1 MQGIGRFVVLALIT
15 AASAH
20 ASEGPQPLPHP
31 PSIPAPRDSPFTGVI
46 RLHVDATDTAQRIYR
61 VHETMPVQAGGPVTL
76 LYPQWETGSHAPTA
90 SATALA
96 GLTIRAQ
103 GRPLAWQRD
112 TVNPFAFHVDVPSGA
127 ETLDLDFQ
135 YLSPFS
141 SRQGLVTTTPDIV
154 TVPWQSVVLYPA
166 GWFVRNIPV
175 DAHLTLPSGYA
186 YVTALEDKKGEVG
199 AFTTTSLETL
209 VDSPVFAGRHVQ
221 RYDLG
226 ALGDAPVRLTT
237 LASNTDDVKIDA
249 GQLGLLRAMVEQT
262 RKLLPVRHYA
272 HYDFMLALSNDLP
285 GPGGIEQ
292 AQSSSDVLPPDFF
305 RHNEN
310 YLVDRDLL
318 AHEFVHSWNGRYR
331 QPADLWSATFN
342 EPMRGSLLWVYEGQ
356 TEFWGRVLAAR
367 SGLRTKQET
376 LDALAVGA
384 ASVLSQSG
392 REWKTL
398 QDSTNDPL
406 IAAGHPLSWRDWQ
419 RREDYY
425 GEGVLLWLAVD
436 AEIREKTHDSK
447 SLDDFARDFFGS
459 GKQADMT
466 TSTYTFNDVCAAL
479 QQIAPDDWAT
489 FLRSRL
495 DTHDPAHVIDGL
507 EHEGYRLVFDGTP
520 SEYSKQSEIDAGA
533 RDFSSAIGLTIG
545 KGGVVKTVSWN
556 GPAFRAGLAPG
567 SRIDAVYGKAFSPEL
582 LDDALKVLHPAPLRL
597 AVTTDGTTSTVN
609 VKPTG
614 PLRYPHLQ
622 RIDGSRDILNTLLQP
637 LP

>member
-1 MQGIGRFVVLALIT
+1 MKGIGRFVVLALIT
-15 AASAH
+15 ASSAH
-20 ASEGPQPLPHP
+20 ATEGPQPLPLP
-31 PSIPAPRDSPFTGVI
+31 PPIPTPRDSPFTGVI
-46 RLHVDATDTAQRIYR
+46 QLHVDATDTAQRIYR

-127 ETLDLDFQ
+127 ETFDLDFQ

-226 ALGDAPVRLTT
+226 APGDAPVRLTT
-237 LASNTDDVKIDA
+237 LASNTDDVKVDA
-249 GQLGLLRAMVEQT
+249 GQLDLLRAMVEQT

-272 HYDFMLALSNDLP
+272 HYDFMLALSDDLP

-342 EPMRGSLLWVYEGQ
+342 QPMRGSLLWVYEGQ

-367 SGLRTKQET
+367 AGLRTKQET

-384 ASVLSQSG
+384 ANVLGQSG

-436 AEIREKTHDSK
+436 AAIREKTHDRK

-466 TSTYTFNDVCAAL
+466 TSTYTFSDVCAAL
-479 QQIAPDDWAT
+479 QRIAPGDWAT

-545 KGGVVKTVSWN
+545 KGGVVKAVSWN
-556 GPAFRAGLAPG
+556 GPAFQGDLAPG
-567 SRIDAVYGKAFSPEL
+567 TRIDAVNGQAYKTEL
-582 LDDALKVLHPAPLRL
+582 LDDLLRDASPAPVTLTT
-597 AVTTDGTTSTVN
+597 TTDGITTPLI
-609 VKPTG
+609 VKPRG

-622 RIDGSRDILNTLLQP
+622 RIDGKPDRLGALLTARP
-637 LP
+637 

>member
-15 AASAH
+15 APSAH
-20 ASEGPQPLPHP
+20 ATEGPQPLPLP
-31 PSIPAPRDSPFTGVI
+31 PPIPAPRDVPFKGVI
-46 RLHVDATDTAQRIYR
+46 ELSVDATNTAQRIYR
-61 VHETMPVQAGGPVTL
+61 VHETIPVQAAGPLTL

-96 GLTIRAQ
+96 GLTIHARN
-103 GRPLAWQRD
+103 RPLAWQRD
-112 TVNPFAFHVDVPSGA
+112 VVNPFAFHLDVPAGVT
-127 ETLDLDFQ
+127 TLDLEFQ
-135 YLSPFS
+135 FLSPFS
-141 SRQGLVTTTPDIV
+141 GRQGLVSTTPDIV

-166 GWFVRNIPV
+166 GWFARNIAV
-175 DAHLTLPSGYA
+175 SAHVTLPTGYGS
-186 YVTALEDKKGEVG
+186 VTALEGEPGEPG
-199 AFTTTSLETL
+199 AFVTTSLEML

-226 ALGDAPVRLTT
+226 AANDAPVRLTT
-237 LASNTDDVKIDA
+237 LAATADDVQVDP
-249 GQLGLLRAMVEQT
+249 GQLQLLRAMVAQT
-262 RKLLPVRHYA
+262 RKLLPTRHYT
-272 HYDFMLALSNDLP
+272 HYDFMLALSDDLP

-367 SGLRTKQET
+367 AGLRTKQET

-384 ASVLSQSG
+384 ANVLGQSG
-392 REWKTL
+392 REWKSL

-436 AEIREKTHDSK
+436 AEIREKTHDTK
-447 SLDDFARDFFGS
+447 SLDDFARDFFGG
-459 GKQADMT
+459 GKQGDMT
-466 TSTYTFNDVCAAL
+466 TSTYTFSDVCAAL
-479 QQIAPDDWAT
+479 QRIAPDDWAT

-495 DTHDPAHVIDGL
+495 DTHDPAKVVDGL
-507 EHEGYRLVFDGTP
+507 EHEGYRLVFDDTP
-520 SEYSKQSEIDAGA
+520 SEYSKQSEVDAGA

-556 GPAFRAGLAPG
+556 GPAFQAGLAPG
-567 SRIDAVYGKAFSPEL
+567 MRIGAVNREAYDPVV
-582 LDDALKVLHPAPLRL
+582 LDDALKTIMPRTLGLTVIADE
-597 AVTTDGTTSTVN
+597 TTTTV
-609 VKPTG
+609 VVRPKG

-622 RIDGSRDILNTLLQP
+622 RIQTTPDRLDALLSARR
-637 LP
+637 

>member
-20 ASEGPQPLPHP
+20 ASEGPQPLPLP
-31 PSIPAPRDSPFTGVI
+31 PPIPTPRDRPFKGVI
-46 RLHVDATDTAQRIYR
+46 ELNVDATDTAQRIYR
-61 VHETMPVQAGGPVTL
+61 VHETIPVQAGGPVTL

-127 ETLDLDFQ
+127 EKLDLDFQ

-175 DAHLTLPSGYA
+175 NAHLTLPQGYA
-186 YVTALEDKKGEVG
+186 YVSALEDKKGEVG
-199 AFTTTSLETL
+199 AFATTSLETL

-226 ALGDAPVRLTT
+226 APGDAPVRLTT
-237 LASNTDDVKIDA
+237 LASNTDDVKVDA

-272 HYDFMLALSNDLP
+272 HYDFMLALSDDLP

-367 SGLRTKQET
+367 AGLRTKQET

-384 ASVLSQSG
+384 VSVLNQSG
-392 REWKTL
+392 RDWKSL

-436 AEIREKTHDSK
+436 AEIRGKTHDTR
-447 SLDDFARDFFGS
+447 SLDDFARTFFGG
-459 GKQADMT
+459 GKQGDLV
-466 TSTYTFNDVCAAL
+466 TSTYTFEDVCAAL
-479 QQIAPDDWAT
+479 QRIAPNDWAT
-489 FLRSRL
+489 FLRSPL
-495 DTHDPAHVIDGL
+495 DGHDAQHAVDGL
-507 EHEGYRLVFDGTP
+507 EHEGYRLVFDSTP
-520 SEYSKQSEIDAGA
+520 SEYFRQSEIDAAA
-533 RDFSSAIGLTIG
+533 RDFSSAIGLTVG
-545 KGGVVKTVSWN
+545 KGGVVKTVTWS
-556 GPAFRAGLAPG
+556 GPAFRARFAPG
-567 SRIDAVYGKAFSPEL
+567 ARIDAVNGQAYTPEVL
-582 LDDALKVLHPAPLRL
+582 EAALKSVGPGNLQ
-597 AVTTDGTTSTVN
+597 VTTTMDGMTSTTTLQ
-609 VKPTG
+609 PTG

-622 RIDGSRDILNTLLQP
+622 RIDGTPDRLGALLTP
-637 LP
+637 RR

>member
-1 MQGIGRFVVLALIT
+1 MQGIGRFLVLALAT
-15 AASAH
+15 TGLVH
-20 ASEGPQPLPHP
+20 ASEGPQPLPLP
-31 PSIPAPRDSPFTGVI
+31 AAVPAPRDIPFKGSIGLT
-46 RLHVDATDTAQRIYR
+46 VDASDTAQRIYR
-61 VHETMPVQAGGPVTL
+61 VQETIPVQAAGPMTL

-96 GLTIRAQ
+96 GLVIRAQ
-103 GRPLAWQRD
+103 GQTLTWQRD
-112 TVNPFAFHVDVPSGA
+112 TVNPFAFHVDVPAGVT
-127 ETLDLDFQ
+127 TLDLAFQ
-135 YLSPFS
+135 FLSPFS
-141 SRQGLVTTTPDIV
+141 GRQGLVSTTPDIV
-154 TVPWQSVVLYPA
+154 TVPWQSVLLYPA

-175 DAHLTLPSGYA
+175 TARLTLPPGFG
-186 YVTALEDKKGEVG
+186 YVTALESQPGSSIEF
-199 AFTTTSLETL
+199 ATTSLETL

-226 ALGDAPVRLTT
+226 VAAKAPVRLTT
-237 LASNTDDVKIDA
+237 LSANADDVKIDA
-249 GQLGLLRAMVEQT
+249 AQLDLLRAMVQQT
-262 RKLLPVRHYA
+262 RKLLPTRHYA
-272 HYDFMLALSNDLP
+272 HYDFMLALSDDLP

-367 SGLRTKQET
+367 AGLRTKQET

-384 ASVLSQSG
+384 ANVLSQSG
-392 REWKTL
+392 REWKSL

-425 GEGVLLWLAVD
+425 GEGVFLWLAVD
-436 AEIREKTHDSK
+436 AEIRERTHDRK
-447 SLDDFARDFFGS
+447 SLDDFAREFFG
-459 GKQADMT
+459 GGTEGDIT
-466 TSTYTFNDVCAAL
+466 TSTYTFDDVCAGL
-479 QQIAPDDWAT
+479 QRIAPNDWAT

-495 DTHDPAHVIDGL
+495 DGHDAGRAVDGL
-507 EHEGYRLVFDGTP
+507 EHEGYRLVYDATP
-520 SEYSKQSEIDAGA
+520 TEYFRQNEIDAGA

-556 GPAFRAGLAPG
+556 GPAFRAGFAPG
-567 SRIDAVYGKAFSPEL
+567 ARIDAVNGQAYKPEL
-582 LDDALKVLHPAPLRL
+582 LEDALKATDPASVQLTT
-597 AVTTDGTTSTVN
+597 TTDGTTSTVALQP
-609 VKPTG
+609 KG

-622 RIDGSRDILNTLLQP
+622 RIEGTPDRLGALLAARR
-637 LP
+637 

>member
-20 ASEGPQPLPHP
+20 ASEGPQPLPLP
-31 PSIPAPRDSPFTGVI
+31 PSIPTPRDVPFKGVI
-46 RLHVDATDTAQRIYR
+46 ELSVDDTNTAQRIYR
-61 VHETMPVQAGGPVTL
+61 VHETIPVQAAGPLTL

-96 GLTIRAQ
+96 GLTIHARN
-103 GRPLAWQRD
+103 RPLAWQRD
-112 TVNPFAFHVDVPSGA
+112 VVNPFAFHLDVPAGIT
-127 ETLDLDFQ
+127 TLDLDFQ
-135 YLSPFS
+135 FLSPFS
-141 SRQGLVTTTPDIV
+141 GRQGLVSTTPDIV

-166 GWFVRNIPV
+166 GWFSRNIAV
-175 DAHLTLPSGYA
+175 SAHVMLPTGYGS
-186 YVTALEDKKGEVG
+186 VTALEGKPGEPG
-199 AFTTTSLETL
+199 AFVTTSLEML

-221 RYDLG
+221 RYDL
-226 ALGDAPVRLTT
+226 AAANDAPVRLTT
-237 LASNTDDVKIDA
+237 LAANPDDVQVDPD
-249 GQLGLLRAMVEQT
+249 QVRLLRTMVAQT
-262 RKLLPVRHYA
+262 RKLLPTRHYT
-272 HYDFMLALSNDLP
+272 HYDFMLALSDDLP

-342 EPMRGSLLWVYEGQ
+342 QPMRGSLLWVYEGQ

-367 SGLRTKQET
+367 AGLRTKQET

-384 ASVLSQSG
+384 ANVLGQSG
-392 REWKTL
+392 REWKSL

-466 TSTYTFNDVCAAL
+466 ASTYTFDDVCAAL
-479 QQIAPDDWAT
+479 QRIAPGDWAT

-556 GPAFRAGLAPG
+556 GPAFQAGVAPG
-567 SRIDAVYGKAFSPEL
+567 MRIGAVNKKAYDPGV
-582 LDDALKVLHPAPLRL
+582 LDNALKTSMPRSLELTVIVAETTFTVV
-597 AVTTDGTTSTVN
+597 VTP
-609 VKPTG
+609 KG

-622 RIDGSRDILNTLLQP
+622 RIQTTPDRLDALLGARS
-637 LP
+637 

>member
-1 MQGIGRFVVLALIT
+1 MQGIGRFLVLALAT
-15 AASAH
+15 AGLAH
-20 ASEGPQPLPHP
+20 ASEGPQPLPLP
-31 PSIPAPRDSPFTGVI
+31 AAVPAPRDIPFKGSIGLT
-46 RLHVDATDTAQRIYR
+46 VDASDTAQRIYR
-61 VHETMPVQAGGPVTL
+61 VQETIPVQAAGPMTL

-96 GLTIRAQ
+96 GLVIRARGQ
-103 GRPLAWQRD
+103 ALTWQRD
-112 TVNPFAFHVDVPSGA
+112 TVNPFAFHVDVPAGVT
-127 ETLDLDFQ
+127 TLDLAFQ
-135 YLSPFS
+135 FLSPFS
-141 SRQGLVTTTPDIV
+141 ARQGLVSTTPDIV

-175 DAHLTLPSGYA
+175 TARLKLPSGFGF
-186 YVTALEDKKGEVG
+186 VTALDSQPGSSVEF
-199 AFTTTSLETL
+199 ATTSLETL

-226 ALGDAPVRLTT
+226 DAADAPVRLTA
-237 LASNTDDVKIDA
+237 LSANADDVKIDA
-249 GQLGLLRAMVEQT
+249 AQLDLLRAMVQQT
-262 RKLLPVRHYA
+262 HKLLPTRHYA
-272 HYDFMLALSNDLP
+272 HYDFMLALSDDLP

-367 SGLRTKQET
+367 AGLRTKQET

-384 ASVLSQSG
+384 ANVLGQRG
-392 REWKTL
+392 REWKSL

-406 IAAGHPLSWRDWQ
+406 IAAGHPVSWRDWQ

-425 GEGVLLWLAVD
+425 GEGVFLWLAVD
-436 AEIREKTHDSK
+436 AEIRERTHDRK
-447 SLDDFARDFFGS
+447 SLDDFAREFFGS
-459 GKQADMT
+459 GTEGDVA
-466 TSTYTFNDVCAAL
+466 TSTYTFDDVCAGL
-479 QQIAPDDWAT
+479 QRIAPNDWAT

-495 DTHDPAHVIDGL
+495 DGHDAGRAVDGL
-507 EHEGYRLVFDGTP
+507 EHEGYRLVYDATP
-520 SEYSKQSEIDAGA
+520 TEYFRQNEIDAGA

-556 GPAFRAGLAPG
+556 GPAFRAGFAPG
-567 SRIDAVYGKAFSPEL
+567 ARIDAVNGQAYKPEL
-582 LDDALKVLHPAPLRL
+582 LEDALKATDPASVQLTT
-597 AVTTDGTTSTVN
+597 TTDGTTSTVALQP
-609 VKPTG
+609 KG

-622 RIDGSRDILNTLLQP
+622 RIEGTPDRLGALLAARR
-637 LP
+637 

>member
-20 ASEGPQPLPHP
+20 ATEGPQPLPLP
-31 PSIPAPRDSPFTGVI
+31 PPIPAPRDVPFKGVI
-46 RLHVDATDTAQRIYR
+46 ELSVDATNTAQRIYR
-61 VHETMPVQAGGPVTL
+61 VHETIPVQAAGPLTL

-96 GLTIRAQ
+96 GLTIQAHNRA
-103 GRPLAWQRD
+103 LAWQRD
-112 TVNPFAFHVDVPSGA
+112 AVNPFAFHLEVPAGVT
-127 ETLDLDFQ
+127 TLDLDFQ
-135 YLSPFS
+135 FLSPFS
-141 SRQGLVTTTPDIV
+141 GRQGLVSTTPDIV

-166 GWFVRNIPV
+166 GWFARNIAV
-175 DAHLTLPSGYA
+175 AAHVTLPTGYGS
-186 YVTALEDKKGEVG
+186 VTALEGKPGEPE
-199 AFTTTSLETL
+199 AFVTTSLEML
-209 VDSPVFAGRHVQ
+209 VDSPIFAGRHVQ

-226 ALGDAPVRLTT
+226 AANDAPVRLTT
-237 LASNTDDVKIDA
+237 LAANPDDVQVDPD
-249 GQLGLLRAMVEQT
+249 QLRLLRAMVAQT
-262 RKLLPVRHYA
+262 RKLLPTRHYT
-272 HYDFMLALSNDLP
+272 HYDFMLALSDDLP
-285 GPGGIEQ
+285 GPGGMEQ
-292 AQSSSDVLPPDFF
+292 AQSSSDVLPPDYF

-367 SGLRTKQET
+367 AGLRTKQET

-384 ASVLSQSG
+384 ANVLGQSG
-392 REWKTL
+392 REWKSL

-436 AEIREKTHDSK
+436 AEIREKTHDTK
-447 SLDDFARDFFGS
+447 SLDDFARDFFGG
-459 GKQADMT
+459 GKQGDMT
-466 TSTYTFNDVCAAL
+466 TSTYTFSDVCAAL
-479 QQIAPDDWAT
+479 QRIAPDDWAT

-495 DTHDPAHVIDGL
+495 DTHDPAKVVDGL
-507 EHEGYRLVFDGTP
+507 EHEGYRLVFDDTP
-520 SEYSKQSEIDAGA
+520 SEYSKQSEVDAGA

-545 KGGVVKTVSWN
+545 KGGVVKAVSWN
-556 GPAFRAGLAPG
+556 GSAFRVGLAPG
-567 SRIDAVYGKAFSPEL
+567 THIEAINGQAYKPEL
-582 LDDALKVLHPAPLRL
+582 LDALLKVPAPT
-597 AVTTDGTTSTVN
+597 AVTLTTTTDGTTSTIV
-609 VKPTG
+609 VKPNG

-622 RIDGSRDILNTLLQP
+622 RIDGTPDRLGALLTTRH
-637 LP
+637 